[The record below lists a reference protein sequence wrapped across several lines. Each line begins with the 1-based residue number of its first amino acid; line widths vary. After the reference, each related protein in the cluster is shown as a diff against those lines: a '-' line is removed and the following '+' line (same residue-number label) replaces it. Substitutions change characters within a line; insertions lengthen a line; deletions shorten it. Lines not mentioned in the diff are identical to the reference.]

1 MNVDERERPDFG
13 ERFEE
18 LTSHDPFEW
27 QRRLHEGYFML
38 CRRLS
43 DCWRDARMSK
53 LLLRCTRAIVTE
65 ISYNNEF

>member
-13 ERFEE
+13 ERFKA
-18 LTSHDPFEW
+18 LTGRDPFEW
-27 QRRLHEGYFML
+27 RRRLYEGHFML

-43 DCWRDARMSK
+43 ACWRDARMLK
-53 LLLRCTRAIVTE
+53 LLLRCTHAIVTE

>member
-13 ERFEE
+13 ERFKE
-18 LTSHDPFEW
+18 LTGHAPFGW
-27 QRRLHEGYFML
+27 QRRLFEGYFIL
-38 CRRLS
+38 CRRLNA
-43 DCWRDARMSK
+43 CWRDARMSK